1 MEPYYKYVE
10 EYLQYSLISIAGKS
24 KFSLE
29 KYTENRIL
37 LMKVLIYQLLKLNC
51 IVNIPQHIY
60 NMAPYCF
67 FSNIYNLPTIN

>member
-29 KYTENRIL
+29 KYT
-37 LMKVLIYQLLKLNC
+37 YQDIK
-51 IVNIPQHIY
+51 
-60 NMAPYCF
+60 
-67 FSNIYNLPTIN
+67 